1 MDMKINAE
9 KVIAERKSR
18 AWTQQHLAD
27 ACGVS
32 MRTIQRVENNGS
44 GSLETI
50 KALASCFELD
60 VAKLF
65 ETAPDVKQQV
75 DPVVKTPIKI
85 TKTKSKSKIVALCS
99 MALALMSSAIF
110 ITPTSMASDITILA
124 QKVSTN
130 TSENY
135 MVYNNNVEIFLP
147 AGTVFEV
154 SSYSNEQITNGSV
167 FSGSV
172 EVYLDDSILL
182 MNKALITTMENGTKI
197 TTDYAK
203 LSHK

>member
-9 KVIAERKSR
+9 KVITERKSR
-18 AWTQQHLAD
+18 AWSQQHLAD

-60 VAKLF
+60 VSKLF
-65 ETAPDVKQQV
+65 GVVPDAKQQV
-75 DPVVKTPIKI
+75 EPVIKTPTKI
-85 TKTKSKSKIVALCS
+85 TKQKSKVVALCS

-172 EVYLDDSILL
+172 EVYLDDSTLL
-182 MNKALITTMENGTKI
+182 MNKAIITKMENGTKI

-203 LSHK
+203 LSNK